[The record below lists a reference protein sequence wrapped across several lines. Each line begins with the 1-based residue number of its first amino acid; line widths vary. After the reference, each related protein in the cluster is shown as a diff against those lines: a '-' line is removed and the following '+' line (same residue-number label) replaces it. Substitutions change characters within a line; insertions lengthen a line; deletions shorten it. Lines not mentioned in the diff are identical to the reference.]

1 MYPAIEVPEIK
12 QNREFSDFSKSEAK
26 DYFKW
31 FQETKESRL
40 ELLVKTV
47 NKSGD
52 SIIIDYSRNSILE
65 LSIWILSKFEQK
77 TNFKSHFTESSVES
91 ESPQSPKDNISTYK
105 DVFSQD
111 LISIIF
117 DFSIYFGETIIRH
130 SSKHKWG
137 YLLNPKS
144 YIHYAQPILLT
155 DHPADNINPRFLI
168 ENEMQF
174 SLREKKRIKKE
185 FLLNVFDYAIR

>member
-77 TNFKSHFTESSVES
+77 TNFKSHFTESSVE
-91 ESPQSPKDNISTYK
+91 
-105 DVFSQD
+105 
-111 LISIIF
+111 
-117 DFSIYFGETIIRH
+117 
-130 SSKHKWG
+130 
-137 YLLNPKS
+137 
-144 YIHYAQPILLT
+144 
-155 DHPADNINPRFLI
+155 
-168 ENEMQF
+168 
-174 SLREKKRIKKE
+174 
-185 FLLNVFDYAIR
+185 